1 KAGPGPKPDVA
12 RPAAAPAG
20 EPVDEPVAQD
30 DEPTTPMSW
39 SSPGDEGWRRAQEL
53 EQLQEQEPATITQGG
68 LPVRVPG
75 QNLIPG
81 AAPAVTPPSSGP
93 RNMDARR
100 TRGMSSFQ
108 KGVSRAR
115 NNPADAESNPE
126 GEEQQ

>member
-1 KAGPGPKPDVA
+1 
-12 RPAAAPAG
+12 
-20 EPVDEPVAQD
+20 
-30 DEPTTPMSW
+30 MSW

-81 AAPAVTPPSSGP
+81 AAPSVTPPSSGP